1 MCFLQSLISFLDSR
15 KQRVLLNGQCSWGFI
30 NTGVPQ
36 DSFLGP
42 LLLLIYIDDLTE
54 NLKSNPKLFTD
65 ETSLLTLI
73 NHPNATAKQLCEDL
87 DKIRKWVFQ
96 WKLSSNPDPSKQAQ
110 ERKKLF
116 SLVRSKR
123 LYIRQFSL
131 IINQFNK
138 FHHKNT

>member
-1 MCFLQSLISFLDSR
+1 MAITHDIFKDFDDGLEIRGAFLDISKAFDKVWDEELIYKLRRNGICGNLLQSLISFLDSR

-87 DKIRKWVFQ
+87 DKIK
-96 WKLSSNPDPSKQAQ
+96 
-110 ERKKLF
+110 E
-116 SLVRSKR
+116 
-123 LYIRQFSL
+123 
-131 IINQFNK
+131 
-138 FHHKNT
+138 

>member
-110 ERKKLF
+110 EVIFTRKVKKVVHPPIF
-116 SLVRSKR
+116 
-123 LYIRQFSL
+123 
-131 IINQFNK
+131 FN
-138 FHHKNT
+138 N